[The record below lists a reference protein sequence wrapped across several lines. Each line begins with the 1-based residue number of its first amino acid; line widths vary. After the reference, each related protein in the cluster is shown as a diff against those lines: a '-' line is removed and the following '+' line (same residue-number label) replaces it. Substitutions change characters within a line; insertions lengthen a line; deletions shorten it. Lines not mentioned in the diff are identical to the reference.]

1 MIKKKI
7 LIALIVFCSFL
18 FLYFF
23 FLRKDEHPIN
33 LINLDVYIHE
43 KLIRLDSVYTHIPRK
58 NDSDTDLISYQT
70 FEELKDL
77 IKSNEQS
84 TDSSLNVDSNNSLRF
99 EPPDDSTYRFI
110 WYEPNE
116 KNNCTIREFASWR
129 TSRKYFDHWTNLYDG
144 RCHDYP
150 TIYAARRMN
159 TKQQTELHRWI
170 KSINLRVSSERKSI
184 FFYYEERILSRFS
197 FLPWTQVR

>member
-7 LIALIVFCSFL
+7 LIALIIFCSFL

-23 FLRKDEHPIN
+23 FWRKDEHPIN

-43 KLIRLDSVYTHIPRK
+43 KLIRLDSVYTHIQRK
-58 NDSDTDLISYQT
+58 NDNSTYLVSYQT

-84 TDSSLNVDSNNSLRF
+84 TGSSLNVDSNNSLRF
-99 EPPDDSTYRFI
+99 APPDDSTYRFI

-116 KNNCTIREFASWR
+116 KKTTAQYENLQVEEHRGNILIIERTCTMDDVMI
-129 TSRKYFDHWTNLYDG
+129 TQQ
-144 RCHDYP
+144 
-150 TIYAARRMN
+150 YALL
-159 TKQQTELHRWI
+159 TE
-170 KSINLRVSSERKSI
+170 
-184 FFYYEERILSRFS
+184 
-197 FLPWTQVR
+197 

>member
-18 FLYFF
+18 SLYFF
-23 FLRKDEHPIN
+23 FWRKDEHPIN

-43 KLIRLDSVYTHIPRK
+43 KLIRLGSVYTHIQRK
-58 NDSDTDLISYQT
+58 NDSDTYLVSYQT

-84 TDSSLNVDSNNSLRF
+84 TGSSLNVDSNNSLRF

-110 WYEPNE
+110 WYESKE
-116 KNNCTIREFASWR
+116 KKTAAQYE
-129 TSRKYFDHWTNLYDG
+129 NL
-144 RCHDYP
+144 
-150 TIYAARRMN
+150 
-159 TKQQTELHRWI
+159 QVEEHRGNI
-170 KSINLRVSSERKSI
+170 LII
-184 FFYYEERILSRFS
+184 ERICTMDDVMI
-197 FLPWTQVR
+197 TQQYALLAE